1 MTPQSNLRGALLGFL
16 GMGMFACTD
25 ITIKFL
31 GAGYNS
37 FQIIFFAGILSVPIT
52 VLFAMAGP
60 ADAGLRPRQPRLMA
74 LRCGFV
80 LANTIFG
87 TYAFTSLPLAQ
98 CYAIFFTMP
107 IFIAL
112 LSVPVLGEK
121 IDPLR
126 GLAILVGL
134 AGVIIALDP
143 GGATLQWGHGAAL
156 LGSLSGACNYVIMR
170 KTGSAE
176 RTAVLILYPL
186 MLQTAVAAL
195 VLPWVYLPMPL
206 ADLGRTGFMSLTTFI
221 GYFLVIAAYRRA
233 PGVVVAPMQYS
244 QIIWAAIMGA
254 LLFGE
259 RMSGHTLLGTLLIIA
274 AGIAIVM
281 RQDNPA

>member
-1 MTPQSNLRGALLGFL
+1 MTPQSNLRGALLGLL

-25 ITIKFL
+25 ITIKYL
-31 GAGYNS
+31 GAGYHP
-37 FQIIFFAGILSVPIT
+37 FQIIFFAGILSVPI
-52 VLFAMAGP
+52 VALYAMAGP

-80 LANTIFG
+80 LLNTIFG
-87 TYAFTSLPLAQ
+87 TYAFASLPLAQ

-107 IFIAL
+107 ILIAL
-112 LSVPVLGEK
+112 LSWPVLGEK

-126 GLAILVGL
+126 GVAIVLGL
-134 AGVIIALDP
+134 GGVIIALDP
-143 GGATLQWGHGAAL
+143 GRATLGWGHVAAL
-156 LGSLSGACNYVIMR
+156 AGALAGAVNYVIMR
-170 KTGSAE
+170 QTGRAE

-221 GYFLVIAAYRRA
+221 GYFLIIAAYRRA

-254 LLFGE
+254 VLFGE
-259 RMSGHTLLGTLLIIA
+259 RMSGQMVLGTALIIA
-274 AGIAIVM
+274 SGIAIVA
-281 RQDNPA
+281 RQDKPA

>member
-1 MTPQSNLRGALLGFL
+1 MTPQSNLRGAVLGFL

-37 FQIIFFAGILSVPIT
+37 FQIIFFAGILSLPLT
-52 VLFAMAGP
+52 VLYAMAGP
-60 ADAGLRPRQPRLMA
+60 ADAGLWPRQPRLMA

-80 LANTIFG
+80 LINTVFG

-112 LSVPVLGEK
+112 LSVPILGEK

-126 GLAILVGL
+126 GGAILLGL
-134 AGVIIALDP
+134 IGVIIALDP
-143 GGATLQWGHGAAL
+143 GRATLQWGHGAAL
-156 LGSLSGACNYVIMR
+156 IGAFSGACNYVIMR
-170 KTGSAE
+170 KTGSTE
-176 RTAVLILYPL
+176 RTVVLILYPL

-195 VLPWVYLPMPL
+195 VLPWVYLPMPI
-206 ADLGRTGFMSLTTFI
+206 ADLGRTAFMSLTTFI

-259 RMSGHTLLGTLLIIA
+259 RMTGHTILGTLLIIA
-274 AGIAIVM
+274 AGIAIVA
-281 RQDNPA
+281 RQDKAA